1 MSHYSQ
7 IKEYEKNT
15 NKKFFHSLIK
25 DLDEFI
31 NINFYAHQAFE
42 HAFNGSIGAPVHEK
56 LRNGAKVLEF
66 GCGTGVWTTEVA
78 AEYPNSKFYAID
90 FTTQNSINDN
100 ITFIS
105 YDIHQVLPFPDN
117 EFDYVFS
124 RNKTDFFTKNNFQG
138 FLFEVFRVL
147 KPGGWLEIGHTLFV
161 DVSNLGPAY
170 IKMDAAYIS
179 WHKERGID
187 FDLITH
193 FEDYLQMTGKAE
205 FISSQ
210 IVKIPI
216 GGDGLGEFYSEAATY
231 FVKLM
236 KEFLA
241 PYMGVSFE
249 EYDRLASEIGDE
261 IIDKR
266 GEIYSEQKRVFARK
280 KILNI
285 LKES

>member
-1 MSHYSQ
+1 M
-7 IKEYEKNT
+7 KKNT

-31 NINFYAHQAFE
+31 NINFHAHQVFE
-42 HAFNGSIGAPVHEK
+42 YAFNGSIGSPVHEK
-56 LRNGAKVLEF
+56 LRTGAKVLEF
-66 GCGTGVWTTEVA
+66 GCGAGIWTTEVST
-78 AEYPNSKFYAID
+78 EYPNSKFYSID
-90 FTTQNSINDN
+90 FATQNSNNDN
-100 ITFIS
+100 VTFIS
-105 YDIHQVLPFPDN
+105 CDIHQMLPFPDN

-124 RNKTDFFTKNNFQG
+124 RNKTDFFTKNRFQG

-161 DVSNLGPAY
+161 DDDDRGPAF
-170 IKMDAAYIS
+170 KRMDAAHVL

-193 FEDYLQMTGKAE
+193 LEDYLQMTGKAE

-210 IVKIPI
+210 TVKIPL
-216 GGDGLGEFYSEAATY
+216 GGDGLGEFYGESATY
-231 FVKLM
+231 YVNLM

-249 EYDRLASEIGDE
+249 EYDRLASEIENELRDR
-261 IIDKR
+261 R
-266 GEIYSEQKRVFARK
+266 GEVYSKQKRVFARK
-280 KILNI
+280 KDIDI
-285 LKES
+285 LKKS

>member
-1 MSHYSQ
+1 
-7 IKEYEKNT
+7 
-15 NKKFFHSLIK
+15 

-31 NINFYAHQAFE
+31 NINFHAHQALE
-42 HAFNGSIGAPVHEK
+42 YAFNGSIGAPVHEK
-56 LRNGAKVLEF
+56 LRTGAKVLEF
-66 GCGTGVWTTEVA
+66 GCGAGIWTSEVS
-78 AEYPNSKFYAID
+78 AEYLNSEFYAID
-90 FTTQNSINDN
+90 FTTQNSNNDN

-105 YDIHQVLPFPDN
+105 CDIHQMLPFPDN

-147 KPGGWLEIGHTLFV
+147 KPGGWLEIGHTLY
-161 DVSNLGPAY
+161 DYDDTSGPAF
-170 IKMDAAYIS
+170 KRMNDAQISSQFIHNPLDIS

-193 FEDYLQMTGKAE
+193 LEDYLQMTGWAE

-210 IVKIPI
+210 TVKIPL
-216 GGDGLGEFYSEAATY
+216 GGDGLGEFYCDSATY
-231 FVKLM
+231 YVSLM

-249 EYDRLASEIGDE
+249 EYDRLASEIENELRD
-261 IIDKR
+261 R
-266 GEIYSEQKRVFARK
+266 PGEIYSKQKR
-280 KILNI
+280 
-285 LKES
+285 